1 MDFDVIVIGSGF
13 GGAITGC
20 RLAQKN
26 KKVLILE
33 RGKEWTKDTYPRNIE
48 DEWIWSN
55 TSPEKYHGWTDL
67 RTFKG
72 MAVITG
78 AGVGGGS
85 LIYAN
90 VSAIPP
96 KSVFQA
102 GWPPEI
108 TYDEMQPYYTT
119 VGYVLDLQEVPAK
132 QRSPRVQLMQ
142 EGAAKLGQANRFRP
156 APVAVSFD
164 QQLAYDFNDEP
175 DIKKAG
181 PSPTS
186 TAPNRAIA
194 HSWENATSGV
204 GPAQKIR
211 WTRIICFSH
220 RRRAPRSGRSIW

>member
-102 GWPPEI
+102 GHPKLPTTRCNLTTPPSGMFS
-108 TYDEMQPYYTT
+108 TC
-119 VGYVLDLQEVPAK
+119 K
-132 QRSPRVQLMQ
+132 
-142 EGAAKLGQANRFRP
+142 RFRQSS
-156 APVAVSFD
+156 A
-164 QQLAYDFNDEP
+164 
-175 DIKKAG
+175 
-181 PSPTS
+181 
-186 TAPNRAIA
+186 A
-194 HSWENATSGV
+194 HASN
-204 GPAQKIR
+204 
-211 WTRIICFSH
+211 
-220 RRRAPRSGRSIW
+220 